1 MAVNAKGS
9 TDPPLAWDSRIDT
22 PQVAMALGKSVAWI
36 ICLLPL
42 CRQKRMHNLLSDR
55 FIRVRSAGR
64 GAEQLSLPEVYEVLA
79 ADQLESFIG
88 LRPHQ
93 KHAWHAFLAQLAV
106 IALHNCTHHKS
117 PIELSAEEWG
127 DALRGLTTEYD
138 DEPWKL
144 VVGDPKCPAFMQP
157 PSMNGFE
164 DYKKHVFAPDD
175 LDILVT
181 AKNHE
186 LKQSIAMRHSL
197 DDWVYALVSLQTMAP
212 FSGRGNYG
220 IARMKGGYSSRP
232 CLSLRPRKG
241 GLGAHL
247 FHDIDHMIANRD
259 QVLQNYPEY
268 YRVEGGLSLLWTE
281 PWDGSSSFTLD
292 NLDPHFIEIC
302 RRVRLFC
309 KSASIVARTGTSSKP
324 RITAS
329 HANGNLGD
337 HWTPVDVKRGWSL
350 SMSQSRLQYEKLTE
364 LLIGNTFHLP
374 NAMKVKT
381 ANGESWKLTIRGLAG
396 GQGKTEGYHERS
408 DLAFSNKTSMAFGF
422 HSSEDELA
430 VLVEKQLD
438 EISSIANALRNGIAV
453 AASGKRE
460 PEKQDWQRA
469 SSYLARFHREVDSFF
484 FRYLDRRFVADT
496 NVEKEEIRAEFGVQL
511 VRTAREVF
519 QLAVHTIPCS
529 VSVRHRAQALAEM
542 TFNARLRKSAFNDRP
557 EVLHYQN
564 P

>member
-1 MAVNAKGS
+1 
-9 TDPPLAWDSRIDT
+9 
-22 PQVAMALGKSVAWI
+22 
-36 ICLLPL
+36 
-42 CRQKRMHNLLSDR
+42 MHNLLSDR
-55 FIRVRSAGR
+55 FFRVRLAGR
-64 GAEQLSLPEVYEVLA
+64 GKEQLSLPEVYEALA
-79 ADQLESFIG
+79 ADQVESFIG

-93 KHAWHAFLAQLAV
+93 RHAWHAFLAQLAV
-106 IALHNCTHHKS
+106 IALHNCTHHSS

-127 DALRGLTTEYD
+127 DALRGLTVEYD
-138 DEPWKL
+138 DEPWEL
-144 VVGDPKCPAFMQP
+144 AVGDPKCPAFMQP
-157 PSMNGFE
+157 PSMNGFGE
-164 DYKKHVFAPDD
+164 YKKCVFAPDD

-186 LKQSIAMRHSL
+186 LKQSIAMRYSL
-197 DDWVYALVSLQTMAP
+197 DDWVYSLVSLQTMAP

-232 CLSLRPRKG
+232 CLSLRPSEG

-259 QVLQNYPEY
+259 QALQNYPEY
-268 YRVEGGLSLLWTE
+268 YQEEGGLSLLWTE

-292 NLDPHFIEIC
+292 NLDPYFIEVC

-309 KSASIVARTGTSSKP
+309 NNASIVAKKATSSKP
-324 RITAS
+324 RIAAA

-337 HWTPVDVKRGWSL
+337 HWTPVDVRRGWSL
-350 SMSQSRLQYEKLTE
+350 SLSKTRLQYENLAE
-364 LLIGNTFHLP
+364 LLTGNTFHLP

-381 ANGESWKLTIRGLAG
+381 AKKGSWKLTLRGLAG
-396 GQGKTEGYHERS
+396 GQGKTEGYHERT
-408 DLAFSNKTSMAFGF
+408 DLAFSNKTVTAFGF
-422 HSSEDELA
+422 HSPEDELA

-438 EISSIANALRNGIAV
+438 EINSIANALKNGIAV

-469 SSYLARFHREVDSFF
+469 SSYLARFQREVDSFF
-484 FRYLDRRFVADT
+484 FRFLDKRFVADT
-496 NVEKEEIRAEFGVQL
+496 DVDKEEIRAEFGVRL
-511 VRTAREVF
+511 VQAAREVF

-542 TFNARLRKSAFNDRP
+542 IFNARLRQSAFSDRP
-557 EVLHYQN
+557 EVLHYQKSKTKKASDIHEKT
-564 P
+564 